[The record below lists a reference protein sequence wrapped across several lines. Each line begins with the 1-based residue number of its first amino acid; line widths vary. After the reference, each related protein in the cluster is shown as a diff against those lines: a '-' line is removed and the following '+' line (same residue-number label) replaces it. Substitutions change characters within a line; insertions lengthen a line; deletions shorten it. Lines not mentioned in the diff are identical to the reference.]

1 LTCINICVGSKAH
14 DEFMSTTSTSYDH
27 FKAQL
32 IEARTQLLAR
42 IAFER
47 GGVVSRADMAADHF
61 DNSFQSRAQI
71 RSERQTE
78 FAMNEH
84 ETAELGALAQAL
96 ERLDAGQYGQCKDCG
111 VEIPEA
117 RLNAYPAA
125 LRCISCQTTFEKTH

>member
-1 LTCINICVGSKAH
+1 MNSSNTLH
-14 DEFMSTTSTSYDH
+14 RERLLRER
-27 FKAQL
+27 AQL
-32 IEARTQLLAR
+32 LHRMAQ
-42 IAFER
+42 ER
-47 GGVVSRADMAADHF
+47 GGLVSRADMAAEHDVRDVESH
-61 DNSFQSRAQI
+61 AQAI
-71 RSERQTE
+71 SERDDE

-125 LRCISCQTTFEKTH
+125 LRCIHCQTTFEKTH